1 MTLCTLEMIGNLYP
15 WHCNNITTEQD
26 LNKETT
32 NNPSIK
38 IRDISWVPIPRQV
51 TEVLFEN
58 DKNREPY
65 RRICLGQQYT
75 NSGGWTERII
85 TQR

>member
-51 TEVLFEN
+51 TIDNYGML
-58 DKNREPY
+58 REGELIFS
-65 RRICLGQQYT
+65 RVFNLLSNAT
-75 NSGGWTERII
+75 
-85 TQR
+85 